1 MRRALV
7 VLSAGLLLGG
17 CLLGPDYKRPP
28 LSPPATFRGEEPA
41 AVTVAGPTFGDLQWE
56 QLFKDEELRKLV
68 SRALTANYDV
78 RIAAARVLE
87 AQAQLGVARAAFFPQ
102 LNVGATAGQF
112 QVSRTV
118 FPYFPEKGPH
128 GSDNFAFGG
137 SLGFEID
144 LWGKIRRAN
153 ESSRALLLASEEV
166 KATVLSSLVAD
177 IAAAYLQLR
186 ELDLELDIARRTLE
200 SRRASLRLVK
210 LRKELGVSTELEV
223 SQAAV
228 LVDGAAATVPDIQ
241 RQIEQT
247 ENQIR
252 LLLGEPPGPVIRG
265 LPLAEQGLTITLS
278 PGLPSSLLE
287 RRPDIRVAEQNLI
300 AANANIGVAKA
311 QMFPQLTLTATAG
324 QQSAALSQLMD
335 GASGFWSFAGNLLQ
349 PVFQGGRLWFTFQAT
364 KARQQQLLV
373 DYERT
378 IQQAF
383 REVSDGLVANQ
394 KNREVRAQNEA
405 LTAAAREYLR
415 LSTLQYEGGVA
426 TYLEVLDADT
436 RLFNAEIDL
445 ARARLAVL
453 LSVVQVYRALGG
465 GWQTAP
471 VTASTEP
478 SGEPKMVEEA
488 DRR

>member
-1 MRRALV
+1 MRHALIA
-7 VLSAGLLLGG
+7 LAAGLLLGG

-28 LSPPATFRGEEPA
+28 VSPPATFRGEETTTA
-41 AVTVAGPTFGDLQWE
+41 TVGGPSFGDLQWE
-56 QLFKDEELRKLV
+56 QLFKDEELRGLV
-68 SRALTANYDV
+68 RRALAANYDV

-87 AQAQLGVARAAFFPQ
+87 AQAQVGVARAAFFPQ
-102 LNVGATAGQF
+102 LNVGATAGQAQF
-112 QVSRTV
+112 SRTV

-137 SLGFEID
+137 SLGFEFD

-153 ESSRALLLASEEV
+153 EASRAQLLASEEA
-166 KATVLSSLVAD
+166 KATVLSSLVAEV
-177 IAAAYLQLR
+177 ATAYLQLR
-186 ELDLELDIARRTLE
+186 ELDLELDISRRTLE

-210 LRKELGVSTELEV
+210 LRKELGVSTGLEV

-228 LVDGAAATVPDIQ
+228 LVDFAAANIPNLQ
-241 RQIEQT
+241 RLIEQT

-252 LLLGEPPGPVIRG
+252 LLLGEPPGPVTRG
-265 LPLAEQGLTITLS
+265 LPLAEQGLTLS
-278 PGLPSSLLE
+278 LPPGLPSSLLE
-287 RRPDIRVAEQNLI
+287 RRPDIRQAEENLI

-311 QMFPQLTLTATAG
+311 QMFPQLTLTAVAG

-394 KNREVRAQNEA
+394 KNGEVRAQNEE
-405 LTAAAREYLR
+405 LTATARTYLR
-415 LSTLQYEGGVA
+415 LSTMQYEGGVA
-426 TYLEVLDADT
+426 SYLEVLDADT
-436 RLFNAEIDL
+436 RLYAAEIDL

-478 SGEPKMVEEA
+478 SGESKTAEGA

>member
-7 VLSAGLLLGG
+7 ALSAGLLLGG

-28 LSPPATFRGEEPA
+28 LSPPAVFRGEEPA
-41 AVTVAGPTFGDLQWE
+41 TATVAGPTFGDLEWE
-56 QLFKDEELRKLV
+56 QLFKDDELRGLV
-68 SRALTANYDV
+68 RRALAANYDV

-87 AQAQLGVARAAFFPQ
+87 ARAQVGVARAAFFPQ
-102 LNVGATAGQF
+102 LSIGATAGQF
-112 QVSRTV
+112 RASQTVYPYPLPVS
-118 FPYFPEKGPH
+118 
-128 GSDNFAFGG
+128 GSDNFTFGG
-137 SLGFEID
+137 ALGFEFD

-153 ESSRALLLASEEV
+153 EASRAQLLASEEA
-166 KATVLSSLVAD
+166 KATVLSSLVAEV
-177 IAAAYLQLR
+177 ATAYLQLR
-186 ELDLELDIARRTLE
+186 ELDLEPDISRRTLE

-210 LRKELGVSTELEV
+210 LRKELGVSTGLEV

-228 LVDGAAATVPDIQ
+228 LVDFAAAVIPNLQ
-241 RQIEQT
+241 RLIEQT

-252 LLLGEPPGPVIRG
+252 LLLGEPPGPVTRG
-265 LPLAEQGLTITLS
+265 LPLAEQGLTLS
-278 PGLPSSLLE
+278 LAPGLPSSLLE
-287 RRPDIRVAEQNLI
+287 RRPDIRQAEENLI

-311 QMFPQLTLTATAG
+311 QMFPQLTLTAVAG
-324 QQSAALSQLMD
+324 QQTAALSQLMD

-364 KARQQQLLV
+364 KARQQQVLV

-383 REVSDGLVANQ
+383 REVADGLVANQ
-394 KNREVRAQNEA
+394 KNREVRTQNEE
-405 LTAAAREYLR
+405 LTVTARKYLR
-415 LSTLQYEGGVA
+415 LSTMQYEGGVA
-426 TYLEVLDADT
+426 SYLEVLDADT
-436 RLFNAEIDL
+436 RLYAAEIDL

-465 GWQTAP
+465 GWQTASL
-471 VTASTEP
+471 ASSTEP
-478 SGEPKMVEEA
+478 SGEPKTAEGA